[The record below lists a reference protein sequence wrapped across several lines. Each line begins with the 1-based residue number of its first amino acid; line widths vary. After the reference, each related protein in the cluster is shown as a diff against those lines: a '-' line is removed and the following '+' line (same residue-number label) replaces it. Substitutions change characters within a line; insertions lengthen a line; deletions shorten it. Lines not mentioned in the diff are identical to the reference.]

1 MRVAFLDL
9 DHTLLVADSNQ
20 LWMSFLLSQQMIS
33 VNDVATHEKFMDD
46 YSNGVLDFSALQS
59 FRIKL
64 DASLPVEQMDKC
76 KKIFFKK
83 ILLPAIA
90 PLASRLLEEIK
101 SQGVMTVV
109 VSATRATLI
118 EPVAKQLGV
127 DHVLSSC
134 FGQDKVNQVEF
145 WLESYGK
152 SLLDLDESWFY
163 SDSHN
168 DLPLFEAVKF
178 PIAVDPNSQLKSI
191 ADCRNWKI
199 ISLHS

>member
-46 YSNGVLDFSALQS
+46 YSNGVLDFQALQT

-64 DASLPVEQMDKC
+64 DASLANNQMDEC
-76 KKIFFKK
+76 KKIFENE

-90 PLASRLLEEIK
+90 PLASHLLDEIK
-101 SQGVMTVV
+101 NQGITTAI
-109 VSATRATLI
+109 VSATRLNLI
-118 EPVAKQLGV
+118 EPVAQLLGI

-134 FGQDKVNQVEF
+134 FGQDKVYQVEA
-145 WLESYGK
+145 WLKCFGK
-152 SLLDLDESWFY
+152 SLANLNESWFY

-168 DLPLFEAVKF
+168 DLPLLEAVHF
-178 PIAVDPNSQLKSI
+178 PIAVDPDFKLIEIATSRNLK
-191 ADCRNWKI
+191 R
-199 ISLHS
+199 ISLRK